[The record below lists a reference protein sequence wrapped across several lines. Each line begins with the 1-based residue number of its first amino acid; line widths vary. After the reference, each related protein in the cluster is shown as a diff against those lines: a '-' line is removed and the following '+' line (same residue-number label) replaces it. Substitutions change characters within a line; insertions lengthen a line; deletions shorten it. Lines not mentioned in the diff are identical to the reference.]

1 MLIIGAKGFA
11 KEVLEIL
18 VQLNDLNNIVFYD
31 DVTPNLPETM
41 FGQFPILTNIT
52 AAQHFFQNIDPRF
65 TIGVGNPVLRK
76 KLSSKFS
83 SIGGQL
89 SSTISPRASVGK
101 FGNTIETGCNIM
113 TGSVITADIKLSR
126 GCLLN
131 LNCTIGHD
139 SVLDE
144 FVELSPG
151 VNVSGNCKIGAY
163 SQLGTNA
170 VLIPHVT
177 LGQNVIVGAGAVVTK
192 DVPDNS
198 LVVGMPAKI
207 IKELD
212 PLSF

>member
-18 VQLNDLNNIVFYD
+18 GQLDDLNNVVFYD
-31 DVTPNLPETM
+31 DVTPSLPETM
-41 FGQFPILTNIT
+41 FGRFPILNNIS
-52 AAQHFFQNIDPRF
+52 AAQYFLQNTDPRF
-65 TIGVGNPVLRK
+65 TIGTGNPALRK
-76 KLSSKFS
+76 KLYAKFS
-83 SIGGQL
+83 DIGGQF

-101 FGNTIETGCNIM
+101 FGNTVEDGCNIM
-113 TGSVITADIKLSR
+113 TGSVVTADIKLSK

-139 SVLDE
+139 SVLGD

-151 VNVSGNCKIGAY
+151 VNVSGNCKIGNY
-163 SQLGTNA
+163 SLLGTNA
-170 VLIPHVT
+170 ILIPHVT
-177 LGQNVIVGAGAVVTK
+177 LGENVIVGAGAVVTK

-207 IKELD
+207 IKQLE